1 MDNILGI
8 IGMILLAI
16 FVAIVAR
23 RRGFNPRLWAFAGWF
38 PILGIPL
45 VFLLPKATLQTAD
58 GMKNR
63 SRGNI
68 VGGILSL
75 IGLVSFIYQFISEWF
90 FAS

>member
-1 MDNILGI
+1 MDKILGI
-8 IGMILLAI
+8 IGIILLAI

-23 RRGFNPRLWAFAGWF
+23 RRGFNPRLWAFAGWV

-45 VFLLPKATLQTAD
+45 VFLLPRATLQTAD

-68 VGGILSL
+68 VGAILSL
-75 IGLVSFIYQFISEWF
+75 IGLVSSIYQFISEWF